1 MDLRGIRRHLAGG
14 IPEMRMVHLDD
25 FIDDGEEGPD
35 VAADF
40 AALKGC
46 LKALADAIAS
56 TNLAVI
62 NGAQG
67 DVAAAT
73 QRVQASIGALKR
85 FHEAMKV
92 LESGTEEEAAEDD
105 EES

>member
-1 MDLRGIRRHLAGG
+1 MDIRRRPLHIG
-14 IPEMRMVHLDD
+14 PELSEACMVHLDD
-25 FIDDGEEGPD
+25 FIDDGDEGPD

-67 DVAAAT
+67 DVQAAT
-73 QRVQASIGALKR
+73 QRVQASVGALKR
-85 FHEAMKV
+85 FHDAMKI
-92 LESGTEEEAAEDD
+92 LEAGTEDEPDAPEEE
-105 EES
+105 

>member
-1 MDLRGIRRHLAGG
+1 
-14 IPEMRMVHLDD
+14 MVHLDD
-25 FIDDGEEGPD
+25 FIDDGDDEEGVD

-62 NGAQG
+62 NAAQG
-67 DVAAAT
+67 DPGAAT
-73 QRVQASIGALKR
+73 QRVQASVAALKR
-85 FHEAMKV
+85 FHDAMKV
-92 LESGTEEEAAEDD
+92 LEAGTEDEGEEG
-105 EES
+105 EEE

>member
-1 MDLRGIRRHLAGG
+1 
-14 IPEMRMVHLDD
+14 MVHLDD
-25 FIDDGEEGPD
+25 FIDDGDDADAGPD

-40 AALKGC
+40 AALKDC

-67 DVAAAT
+67 DVGAAT

-85 FHEAMKV
+85 FHDAMKV
-92 LESGTEEEAAEDD
+92 LEAGTEDDPQPSEDED
-105 EES
+105 

>member
-1 MDLRGIRRHLAGG
+1 
-14 IPEMRMVHLDD
+14 MVSLDD
-25 FIDDGEEGPD
+25 YIDDSEEGPD
-35 VAADF
+35 IAADY

-67 DVAAAT
+67 DAAAAT
-73 QRVQASIGALKR
+73 ARVQASVAALKR
-85 FHEAMKV
+85 FHDAFAV
-92 LESGTEEEAAEDD
+92 LEAPPQAEDEEED
-105 EES
+105 

>member
-1 MDLRGIRRHLAGG
+1 
-14 IPEMRMVHLDD
+14 MVHLDD
-25 FIDDGEEGPD
+25 FIDPDGLGGGDDGEEGPD

-85 FHEAMKV
+85 FHDAMKV

>member
-1 MDLRGIRRHLAGG
+1 
-14 IPEMRMVHLDD
+14 MVSLDD
-25 FIDDGEEGPD
+25 YIDDGDEGPD

-62 NGAQG
+62 NSAQG

-73 QRVQASIGALKR
+73 QRVQASVGALKR
-85 FHEAMKV
+85 FHEAMQV
-92 LESGTEEEAAEDD
+92 LEAGTEEAEADAE
-105 EES
+105 E

>member
-1 MDLRGIRRHLAGG
+1 
-14 IPEMRMVHLDD
+14 MVNLDD
-25 FIDDGEEGPD
+25 YIDPLGEDEGEEGVD

-67 DVAAAT
+67 DLGAAT
-73 QRVQASIGALKR
+73 QRVQASVGALKR
-85 FHEAMKV
+85 FHDAMKI
-92 LESGTEEEAAEDD
+92 LEAGTEDEAAAGD
-105 EES
+105 EED